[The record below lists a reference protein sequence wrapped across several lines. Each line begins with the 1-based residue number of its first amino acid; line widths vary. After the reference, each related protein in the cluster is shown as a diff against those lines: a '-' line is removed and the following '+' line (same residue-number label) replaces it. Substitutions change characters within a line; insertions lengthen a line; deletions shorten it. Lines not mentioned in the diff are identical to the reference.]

1 MKKLMLLTLALFSF
15 LATARTVKTGD
26 APLPDVQSVRL
37 GPLETRHSLK
47 KEYTMKKLMLLTLA
61 LFSFLATARTVK
73 TGDAP
78 FPTCNPCDWVR

>member
-15 LATARTVKTGD
+15 LAAAG
-26 APLPDVQSVRL
+26 
-37 GPLETRHSLK
+37 
-47 KEYTMKKLMLLTLA
+47 
-61 LFSFLATARTVK
+61 TVK

>member
-1 MKKLMLLTLALFSF
+1 MLPSRHAIR
-15 LATARTVKTGD
+15 ATGFVKNSPST
-26 APLPDVQSVRL
+26 
-37 GPLETRHSLK
+37 
-47 KEYTMKKLMLLTLA
+47 KEEHTMKKLMLLTLA